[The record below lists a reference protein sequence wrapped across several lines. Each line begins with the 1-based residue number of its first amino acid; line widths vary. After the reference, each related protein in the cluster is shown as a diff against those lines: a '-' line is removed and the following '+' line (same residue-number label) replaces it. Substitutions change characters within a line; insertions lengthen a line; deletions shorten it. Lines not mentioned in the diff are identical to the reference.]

1 MDQQQHLGPR
11 QSQDQQQRPQQQH
24 PVISDLCFHLYESS
38 NVVDDDDAP
47 SQSPVIGAPPPSSSS
62 YSGGKTKKKSSS
74 YVPLPVAAIRV
85 LLDVIRR
92 SEAETMMGLQADL
105 RDASDVMIDF
115 ASRGGPVVETTIIDP
130 NTNATITT
138 TRYILAGRYHIALK
152 SGCELFLTH
161 VTRASLETPDFQL
174 CKARVLERGT
184 AFASYSIRAR
194 HRISAVGSPFVRD
207 GCAVL
212 THGRSRVVESL
223 LLRAALHEGK
233 RFRLYVLEGR
243 PDAGGARTARTYAD
257 AGIPTT
263 VVLDSAMGHVMERID
278 MVLVGAEG
286 VVENGGT
293 VNKVGTFALGVVAR
307 EMGVP
312 MYVAAESYKFTR
324 LYPLNNADLP
334 QMTNDGP
341 AGSLMFLDTLAW
353 SADAVN
359 RRRRTAPPADDGDGD
374 DGGDRTANTTEI
386 VDSLRPYVVK
396 LPPSV
401 SIENPPCD
409 FTPAKYITLLFTDL
423 GVLTPSAVS
432 DELIR
437 LYQ

>member
-1 MDQQQHLGPR
+1 M
-11 QSQDQQQRPQQQH
+11 
-24 PVISDLCFHLYESS
+24 
-38 NVVDDDDAP
+38 
-47 SQSPVIGAPPPSSSS
+47 
-62 YSGGKTKKKSSS
+62 
-74 YVPLPVAAIRV
+74 PLPVAAIRV

-92 SEAETMMGLQADL
+92 SGAETMMGLQADL
-105 RDASDVMIDF
+105 RDASDVMVEF
-115 ASRGGPVVETTIIDP
+115 ARKGGPVV
-130 NTNATITT
+130 TT
-138 TRYILAGRYHIALK
+138 TATGSATTNYILAGRYHIALS
-152 SGCELFLTH
+152 SGCELLLKH
-161 VTRASLETPDFQL
+161 VTRASLETPDFRE
-174 CKARVLERGT
+174 CRARVLERGE
-184 AFASYSIRAR
+184 AFASYSTRAR
-194 HRISAVGSPFVRD
+194 DRISAVGSPFVRE

-223 LLRAALHEGK
+223 LLRAALVERK
-233 RFRLYVLEGR
+233 RFRVYVLEGR
-243 PDAGGARTARTYAD
+243 PDAGGARSARSYAD

-263 VVLDSAMGHVMERID
+263 VVLDSAMGYVMERVD

-286 VVENGGT
+286 GVENGGT

-334 QMTNDGP
+334 EMAAGGP
-341 AGSLMFLDTLAW
+341 GGSLRFLDTLAW
-353 SADAVN
+353 S
-359 RRRRTAPPADDGDGD
+359 TASAATAKTSAASGVGD
-374 DGGDRTANTTEI
+374 DGGDHDGGGTATEI
-386 VDSLRPYVVK
+386 GEDSAGSLRPYVVD